1 MKLTFNKYWILI
13 SVGIVANVLI
23 FSFLSKNLETKVAN
37 DILVDQSLFDMQG
50 DFKTN
55 AQQQIR

>member
-37 DILVDQSLFDMQG
+37 DILAEQSLFDMQG
-50 DFKTN
+50 DFKTS
-55 AQQQIR
+55 AQPQTR